1 MAGNVLVMVNL
12 KPRPLAGFQ
21 SNGMVVCASNEEHT
35 VIQLLRPKGKL
46 DERLVLEGHEQ
57 LFTEEKVA
65 IINPKKK
72 ILERCLPLF
81 KTDAEGYVA
90 WNGIRVKSG
99 GEYIKSEIVKG
110 NVS

>member
-1 MAGNVLVMVNL
+1 
-12 KPRPLAGFQ
+12 
-21 SNGMVVCASNEEHT
+21 
-35 VIQLLRPKGKL
+35 VIELLRPKGQL

-57 LFTEEKVA
+57 LFGNEKVA

-81 KTDAEGYVA
+81 KTDAEGYVI
-90 WNGIRVKSG
+90 WNGIRVKCG
-99 GEYIKSEIVKG
+99 GEYIKSNIVKG